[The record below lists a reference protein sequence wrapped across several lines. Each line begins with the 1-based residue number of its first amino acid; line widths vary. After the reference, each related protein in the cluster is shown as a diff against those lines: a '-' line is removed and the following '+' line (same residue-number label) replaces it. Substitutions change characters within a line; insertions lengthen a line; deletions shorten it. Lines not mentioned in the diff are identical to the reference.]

1 MKSKSINADAKKI
14 VNGLSVLKPL
24 ADEVY
29 NELQKIKDEEEK
41 RFREERYALRLKLNG
56 RNTH

>member
-1 MKSKSINADAKKI
+1 MKSKSINEDAKKI

-41 RFREERYALRLKLNG
+41 KFREERYALRLKLNG

>member
-1 MKSKSINADAKKI
+1 MKSKAINADAKKI

-41 RFREERYALRLKLNG
+41 KFREERYALRLKLNG

>member
-14 VNGLSVLKPL
+14 VNVLSVLKPL

-41 RFREERYALRLKLNG
+41 KFREERYALRLKLNG

>member
-41 RFREERYALRLKLNG
+41 KFREEIRFK
-56 RNTH
+56 T

>member
-29 NELQKIKDEEEK
+29 NELQKIKDEEK
-41 RFREERYALRLKLNG
+41 KFREERYALRLKLNG

>member
-14 VNGLSVLKPL
+14 VNGLAVLKPL

-29 NELQKIKDEEEK
+29 NELQKIKDEEDRK
-41 RFREERYALRLKLNG
+41 FRNSRYELRLKLNG